1 MLHLS
6 IIGAILDYIEDYTT
20 KIKLEF
26 ERFCKQSRFTT
37 QKNKIMCINKF
48 GGENNSPPKKCNRDD
63 CPFCFI
69 RSRLYTS
76 GNCSSNVR

>member
-48 GGENNSPPKKCNRDD
+48 GGENNSPPKKCNQRDNLYFLSDSGSD
-63 CPFCFI
+63 CGWCADF
-69 RSRLYTS
+69 
-76 GNCSSNVR
+76 